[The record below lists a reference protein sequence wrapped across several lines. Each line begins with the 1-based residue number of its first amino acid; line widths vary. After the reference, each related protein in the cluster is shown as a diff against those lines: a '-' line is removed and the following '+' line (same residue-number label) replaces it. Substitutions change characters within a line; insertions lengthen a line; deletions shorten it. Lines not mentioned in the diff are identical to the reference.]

1 MLPIIEV
8 FDQIDENG
16 DGNLDKEE
24 ILKVLPPD
32 DQNWELIDQVFEAI
46 DVDENGKI
54 SYTEFLAA
62 MYSKTQLKENNLRD
76 AFNFFD
82 KDGDGEITLAEM
94 SEYLK
99 N

>member
-62 MYSKTQLKENNLRD
+62 MYSKTQLKENNLKD

>member
-32 DQNWELIDQVFEAI
+32 EQNWELIDQVFEAI

-62 MYSKTQLKENNLRD
+62 MYSKTQLKENNLKD